1 MSIDEQ
7 LELLKYQIK
16 LIKTL
21 VASDDHPHQ
30 MFLLDH
36 DFTEKQTRSLNDVL
50 YIFNRRIGK
59 HSTDNDEQMK
69 LFYHEKVE
77 DIKERNKFFSV
88 PDDFLL
94 SDSPPTYEEFVSLI
108 KLIAPADVNPS
119 YLLKSLQMQGMHVDL
134 CKQLLKQR

>member
-21 VASDDHPHQ
+21 VASDEHPHI

-36 DFTEKQTRSLNDVL
+36 DFNERQTRSLNDVL
-50 YIFNRRIGK
+50 YIFNRRLGEQ
-59 HSTDNDEQMK
+59 STINDGQLE
-69 LFYHEKVE
+69 LFHNEKIE

-94 SDSPPTYEEFVSLI
+94 TESPPTYEEFVFLMELI
-108 KLIAPADVNPS
+108 GPVDVNPS
-119 YLLKSLQMQGMHVDL
+119 YLLRSLQMQNMYVKL
-134 CKQLLKQR
+134 CEYLLSQK